1 MDLAFGATEASVAP
15 PVGVV
20 SDRSNGFCCGVL
32 GCFETAAQTYKMAIY
47 ALQFFRST
55 MKAAEAPDTTDAP
68 GDTTV
73 VVRRGKGKSLGNG
86 ERIWILHSLLQRSA
100 GGKLHRGAVAAVAV
114 QFGVSRHCIAAIWK
128 RGEDSLN
135 NGGQYL
141 DVSHKKSNCGRKKID
156 FSQKILNTKTI
167 SIQNRQSLSTTSE
180 SAAIPRTT
188 LWRLRK
194 SGAVRLHTANTKPI
208 LTDENKVQR
217 VEFCKAHIGLLNHRY
232 TFHDMLDTVHVDEKW
247 FFLNKPTVKA
257 YLAPDEKDPER
268 ASKSKRFPTRVM
280 FLCAVARP
288 RWDTRANRYFDGKLG
303 IWPFVEKVPAQR
315 GSRNRPRGTL
325 ETKPISVTKE
335 VYKKFILEKVLPAIE
350 KKWPQCHRNMAIK
363 LQQDNAKPHLI
374 HNNPEVLEKLSN
386 MTVNVNL
393 FDQPPNSPDLNV
405 LDLGYVAAIQALQ
418 QKQQQ
423 RTVDDLIA
431 VVDYSFLNLKPVTLA
446 KCLSH
451 CKK

>member
-1 MDLAFGATEASVAP
+1 
-15 PVGVV
+15 
-20 SDRSNGFCCGVL
+20 
-32 GCFETAAQTYKMAIY
+32 
-47 ALQFFRST
+47 
-55 MKAAEAPDTTDAP
+55 
-68 GDTTV
+68 
-73 VVRRGKGKSLGNG
+73 
-86 ERIWILHSLLQRSA
+86 
-100 GGKLHRGAVAAVAV
+100 
-114 QFGVSRHCIAAIWK
+114 
-128 RGEDSLN
+128 
-135 NGGQYL
+135 
-141 DVSHKKSNCGRKKID
+141 
-156 FSQKILNTKTI
+156 
-167 SIQNRQSLSTTSE
+167 
-180 SAAIPRTT
+180 
-188 LWRLRK
+188 
-194 SGAVRLHTANTKPI
+194 
-208 LTDENKVQR
+208 
-217 VEFCKAHIGLLNHRY
+217 
-232 TFHDMLDTVHVDEKW
+232 
-247 FFLNKPTVKA
+247 
-257 YLAPDEKDPER
+257 
-268 ASKSKRFPTRVM
+268 
-280 FLCAVARP
+280 
-288 RWDTRANRYFDGKLG
+288 
-303 IWPFVEKVPAQR
+303 VPAQR